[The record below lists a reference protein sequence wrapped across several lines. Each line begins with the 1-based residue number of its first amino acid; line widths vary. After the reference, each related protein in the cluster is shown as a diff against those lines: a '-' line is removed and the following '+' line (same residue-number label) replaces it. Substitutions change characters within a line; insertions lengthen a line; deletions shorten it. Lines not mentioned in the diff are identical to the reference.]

1 MEAMEKSSTA
11 RTNPTARWK
20 RLNATGD
27 GNGDEDG
34 KNLKN
39 EYRTKQERLGRQKAA
54 ARETKMRKVYVTI
67 GLHTLGLGARRAP
80 EERDE
85 REWRKIT

>member
-39 EYRTKQERLGRQKAA
+39 EYRTKQERSGRQKAA
-54 ARETKMRKVYVTI
+54 AKGNEDAKGVRDDRVT
-67 GLHTLGLGARRAP
+67 HAWARCAESTRGAR
-80 EERDE
+80 
-85 REWRKIT
+85 

>member
-1 MEAMEKSSTA
+1 MRWKKVLLPE
-11 RTNPTARWK
+11 RNPTARWK

-39 EYRTKQERLGRQKAA
+39 EYRTKQERSGRQKTAA
-54 ARETKMRKVYVTI
+54 KGNEDAKGVRDDRVT
-67 GLHTLGLGARRAP
+67 HALGSVRGEHPKSAMNGNGG
-80 EERDE
+80 
-85 REWRKIT
+85 K